1 MVTPAQR
8 RELAAWGTSAYQ
20 VPERRSCRA
29 FGVCLS
35 SVRYQSKKP
44 SQEPLR
50 QRLRELAAARVHA
63 GYRQLHVYLRRE
75 GWEANH
81 KRIWRLYRE
90 EGLSLRRKKPRRG
103 RSAARREGRP
113 APAAANELWAMDF
126 MHDTLAG
133 GGALRVLTA
142 IDVHTWECVALVPAP
157 SFSGAGVA
165 EIVRAAGIERGS
177 LPARIKVDNGTEFTS
192 KSLDAWA
199 YWNRIELDFSRP
211 GKPGDNA
218 HIEAFNSIV
227 RRECLSQHWF
237 SSIEDARRILD
248 AWRKE
253 YNEVRPHGGLGRE
266 VPARYRAGTS
276 KNPSRI
282 EARELQS

>member
-1 MVTPAQR
+1 VR
-8 RELAAWGTSAYQ
+8 YE
-20 VPERRSCRA
+20 SCR
-29 FGVCLS
+29 
-35 SVRYQSKKP
+35 P

-63 GYRQLHVYLRRE
+63 GSPQLHTYLRRE
-75 GWEANH
+75 GWLVNH
-81 KRIWRLYRE
+81 KRVWRLYRE
-90 EGLSLRRKKPRRG
+90 EGLSLRRKKPRRR

-113 APAAANELWAMDF
+113 APVTANELWAMDF
-126 MHDTLAG
+126 MHDTLASG
-133 GGALRVLTA
+133 GQLRVLTA
-142 IDVHTWECVALVPAP
+142 IDVHTWECLALVPAT
-157 SFSGAGVA
+157 SFSGADVA
-165 EIVRAAGIERGS
+165 EVLSAVGLERGT
-177 LPARIKVDNGTEFTS
+177 LPQRIKVDNGTEFTS

-199 YWNRIELDFSRP
+199 YWNHLELDFSRP

-218 HIEAFNSIV
+218 RIEAFNSIV

-237 SSIEDARRILD
+237 SSLEDARRILD

-276 KNPSRI
+276 NNPSRN
-282 EARELQS
+282 EARNSQS